1 MDRRTAQLLISEAW
15 FALNP
20 FAGPL
25 RSENLP
31 LCFLTALEFELP
43 MSFVSFANWC
53 IFRYHL
59 LTCGSFSKPPQ
70 EVSAGLRFLRVSEGT
85 APISFFG
92 FKGAVY
98 FLYFKKNQNVPEF

>member
-1 MDRRTAQLLISEAW
+1 MINHVD
-15 FALNP
+15 
-20 FAGPL
+20 
-25 RSENLP
+25 
-31 LCFLTALEFELP
+31 
-43 MSFVSFANWC
+43 VSSC
-53 IFRYHL
+53 GIFRYHL

>member
-31 LCFLTALEFELP
+31 LCFLTA
-43 MSFVSFANWC
+43 
-53 IFRYHL
+53 
-59 LTCGSFSKPPQ
+59 Q